1 MAGGNR
7 KGYYL
12 LLHMNKTHAINS
24 LQDWK
29 LILDYLDQ
37 NHWRN
42 QIDSGVDH
50 RILEGKKKKEKENIK
65 KWRWIM
71 LH

>member
-1 MAGGNR
+1 MAGGSR

-12 LLHMNKTHAINS
+12 LLHMNKTLAIIS

-37 NHWRN
+37 NQWGN

-50 RILEGKKKKEKENIK
+50 RILEGKKKEKK
-65 KWRWIM
+65 KGVWKNEDE
-71 LH
+71 